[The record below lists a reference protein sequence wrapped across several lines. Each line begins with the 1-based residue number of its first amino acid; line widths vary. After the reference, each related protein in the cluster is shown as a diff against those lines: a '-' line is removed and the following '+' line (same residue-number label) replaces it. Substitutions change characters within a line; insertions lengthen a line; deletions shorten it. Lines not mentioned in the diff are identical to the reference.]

1 MKLAIA
7 RLGLWSQSGPHLL
20 HNSLVYAIPEPQRGH
35 HHCWEANDLARSFCV
50 SIRLA
55 SLRRVES
62 HELNKTALR
71 LSEGTYKE
79 SAANATHTNHR
90 KLTRTKKLRRSKSH
104 CFKTLVEREWLLNQN
119 GFRFR
124 LGCTTFRRLSRIEV
138 LHLYTMRCLLL
149 VIKAL

>member
-7 RLGLWSQSGPHLL
+7 RLRLWSQSGPRLL

-50 SIRLA
+50 TIRLA
-55 SLRRVES
+55 SLRREES

-71 LSEGTYKE
+71 LSERNYKE
-79 SAANATHTNHR
+79 SAEIATHTNHR

-104 CFKTLVEREWLLNQN
+104 CFKTLVEQGTIALKPKWLP
-119 GFRFR
+119 
-124 LGCTTFRRLSRIEV
+124 LSTW
-138 LHLYTMRCLLL
+138 LHDVSSSFPHSGSPPLLH
-149 VIKAL
+149 ALPSPGD